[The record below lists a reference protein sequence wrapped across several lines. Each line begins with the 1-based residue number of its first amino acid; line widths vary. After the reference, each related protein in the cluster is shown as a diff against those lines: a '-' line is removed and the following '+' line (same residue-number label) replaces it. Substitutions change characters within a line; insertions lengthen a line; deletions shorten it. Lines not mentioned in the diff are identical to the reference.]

1 VSFRRNRRLAF
12 AAAALLAL
20 ATSLGSTRTEAAR
33 RRTKPPTE
41 PPVTANEYRP
51 AELADAVRV
60 AALPIA
66 TSASAILGVP
76 ACPSGVKRSPTM
88 AAQCLVAF
96 DKTLV
101 PFVVAVGSGGTLTA
115 SPVFVV
121 VARVELE
128 REIARANTDAVS
140 CGKSPVVV
148 VPSGSAADCRI
159 GKRAVN
165 AIITRTQ
172 TGWTVTTTPNDG
184 KRNSEPPEDTKPS
197 KSPTPPKKKK
207 RK

>member
-1 VSFRRNRRLAF
+1 VSGVTIGFNTS
-12 AAAALLAL
+12 AL
-20 ATSLGSTRTEAAR
+20 AAK
-33 RRTKPPTE
+33 RRTKPSTE
-41 PPVTANEYRP
+41 PPAKANEYKP
-51 AELADAVRV
+51 AELAEAVRV

-88 AAQCLVAF
+88 AAQCLVSY

-101 PFVVAVGSGGTLTA
+101 PFVVAVGPSGTLTA

-121 VARVELE
+121 VPRIELE
-128 REIARANTDAVS
+128 REIARTNADPVT
-140 CGKSPVVV
+140 CGKSPVVM
-148 VPSGSAADCRI
+148 VPSGSATDCNI

-165 AIITRTQ
+165 AIITRTA
-172 TGWTVTTTPNDG
+172 TGWSVTTTPNVG
-184 KRNSEPPEDTKPS
+184 KRNSEPTEDANPSKPS
-197 KSPTPPKKKK
+197 TKKK